1 MSEVRKAARLHPL
14 FVGLPEAEIDRLL
27 GRVREAHYE
36 PGEVIY
42 GSGQPAHSVSVVIS
56 GALQIEY
63 PPEGE
68 LRGPVTAL
76 IVAPAVVGECQVLSE
91 RVWSGTGV
99 ALTEVSVLGFD
110 RAGWLALLETSP
122 ELGRRLYLE
131 LAGRFLL
138 AIETWRGQPSL
149 TPPALLARYAAGV
162 AIAYRRVGLDAPALP
177 TNQKDL
183 ARATGLTRET
193 INRALRAFED
203 EGLVRVT
210 RARLEILNEAEL
222 VARAGPSFE
231 HFVKTYW
238 ALGES
243 PPRK

>member
-1 MSEVRKAARLHPL
+1 
-14 FVGLPEAEIDRLL
+14 VGLPEAEIDRVL

-42 GSGQPAHSVSVVIS
+42 GSGQPAQAVSVVVS

-110 RAGWLALLETSP
+110 RAGWLELLDTNA
-122 ELGRRLYLE
+122 ELARRLYLE

-138 AIETWRGQPSL
+138 AIETWRGQPAL
-149 TPPALLARYAAGV
+149 TPPALVARYAAGV
-162 AIAYRRVGLDAPALP
+162 AISYQRAGLDAIALP
-177 TNQKDL
+177 MNQKDL

-193 INRALRAFED
+193 VNRTLRGFEE
-203 EGLVRVT
+203 EGLVRV
-210 RARLEILNEAEL
+210 ARGRVQILERDEL
-222 VARAGPSFE
+222 VARAGPGFLN
-231 HFVKTYW
+231 FVKTYW
-238 ALGES
+238 ALGD
-243 PPRK
+243 PTPRK